1 MAVAKTANVVGTER
15 LGADTL
21 LLDLCA
27 TEPVEFLGGQYL
39 ILDSR
44 IMLPSGKAVKRA
56 YSFLTG
62 DAEQMRFQL
71 AVKRIHEGLGSAFVH
86 GLEVGTDIS
95 FSGPWGK
102 FFPREGASGRTLIL
116 ATDTGI
122 TAALGFLH
130 AIRFAPLRLQALL
143 LWLRVSSDYF
153 LPEEFVRERIPAD
166 CGDVRIEAIPAIGHP
181 ERIPHARAI
190 LREVFSRGDLDQA
203 FIAGD
208 GAVNQ
213 VLFDDLVAA
222 GVAVSKDNVES
233 FFNMPKKSA

>member
-1 MAVAKTANVVGTER
+1 MAVAKTAHVVGTER

-27 TEPVEFLGGQYL
+27 TEPLGFLGGQYL

-44 IMLPSGKAVKRA
+44 IILPSGKAVKRA
-56 YSFLTG
+56 YSFLTS
-62 DAEQMRFQL
+62 DAEQRCFQL
-71 AVKRIHEGLGSAFVH
+71 AVKRIPDGLGSAFVH
-86 GLEVGTDIS
+86 GLAAGTDIS

-102 FFPREGASGRTLIL
+102 FFPREGGSGRTLIL

-130 AIRFAPLRLQALL
+130 ATRFAPVLSQALL
-143 LWLRVSSDYF
+143 IWLRASSEYF
-153 LPEEFVRERIPAD
+153 LPDAFVRERIPAG
-166 CGDVRIEAIPAIGHP
+166 CGEASIETIPAIGHP
-181 ERIPHARAI
+181 ERVSHARAI
-190 LREVFSRGDLDQA
+190 LRQVLSCGGLDQA

-208 GAVNQ
+208 GDVNQ
-213 VLFDDLVAA
+213 VLLDDLVAA

-233 FFNMPKKSA
+233 FFNMQKKSV

>member
-1 MAVAKTANVVGTER
+1 MAVAKTARVVGTER
-15 LGADTL
+15 MGPDTL

-27 TEPVEFLGGQYL
+27 TEPLGFVGGQYL

-44 IMLPSGKAVKRA
+44 IVLPSGKAVKRA
-56 YSFLTG
+56 YSLLTS
-62 DAEQMRFQL
+62 DAEQVRFQL
-71 AVKRIHEGLGSAFVH
+71 AVKRIPDGLGSAFVH
-86 GLEVGTDIS
+86 ELAAGTDIS

-102 FFPREGASGRTLIL
+102 FFPREGALGRTLIL

-130 AIRFAPLRLQALL
+130 ATRFAPVLPQALL
-143 LWLRVSSDYF
+143 IWLRASSEYF
-153 LPEEFVRERIPAD
+153 LPEEFVREHIPAG
-166 CGDVRIEAIPAIGHP
+166 CGEVRIEAIPAIGHP
-181 ERIPHARAI
+181 ERVPHARAI
-190 LREVFSRGDLDQA
+190 LRQVLSRGALAQA

-213 VLFDDLVAA
+213 VLLDDLVAV
-222 GVAVSKDNVES
+222 GVPVSRDNVES